1 MNIVK
6 KQIVLMGLLSVLCAF
21 PTMAQIA
28 NKVTFDAPSAFYAGN
43 AKMPAGSYTITQ
55 PEADT
60 NLLLIESDSGSHSVF
75 VEYEVVSS
83 NAPHAKSDV
92 TFSKYG
98 NVEFL
103 STIGIQGENS
113 EMQIPPL
120 RVEKNAA
127 KAATADKHTLSAQI
141 AGNHN
146 N

>member
-1 MNIVK
+1 MNALK
-6 KQIVLMGLLSVLCAF
+6 KLVVGMGLLSVLCAI
-21 PTMAQIA
+21 PAMAQIA
-28 NKVTFDAPSAFYAGN
+28 NSVTFDAPSAFYAGN

-92 TFSKYG
+92 TFSKHG

-120 RVEKNAA
+120 RVEKNA
-127 KAATADKHTLSAQI
+127 TGQI
-141 AGNHN
+141 SCSVQPRQALRC
-146 N
+146 

>member
-1 MNIVK
+1 MCLIKGAACPNGKPAQTRAKTLGEDRMNTSK
-6 KQIVLMGLLSVLCAF
+6 KLIALMGLLSVLCAI

-43 AKMPAGSYTITQ
+43 AKMPASSYTITQ

-113 EMQIPPL
+113 E
-120 RVEKNAA
+120 
-127 KAATADKHTLSAQI
+127 
-141 AGNHN
+141 
-146 N
+146 